1 MACVEL
7 SLPDPVKEW
16 VEDRVRRGPYDTVS
30 DYVVA
35 LIKQEQTA
43 RGALVDALIEGE
55 ASGIGTRS
63 IRQIIE
69 DAQAKLA
76 NGEV

>member
-1 MACVEL
+1 MASVQV

-16 VEDRVRRGPYDTVS
+16 IEDRVRHGPYDSVS
-30 DYVVA
+30 DYLLA
-35 LIKQEQTA
+35 LIKDDQKK
-43 RGALVDALIEGE
+43 RNSLVDALIEGE

-63 IRQIIE
+63 IREIVKDSE
-69 DAQAKLA
+69 AKLA